1 MELTQKDIETIQRAL
16 GKIEGVAFAV
26 DSKVA
31 VPLVSATETIDKILK
46 KEEGGSDA
54 RKID

>member
-1 MELTQKDIETIQRAL
+1 MNLTQKDIETIQRAL

-26 DSKVA
+26 DSKIA

-46 KEEGGSDA
+46 KEEGGSDECNV
-54 RKID
+54 